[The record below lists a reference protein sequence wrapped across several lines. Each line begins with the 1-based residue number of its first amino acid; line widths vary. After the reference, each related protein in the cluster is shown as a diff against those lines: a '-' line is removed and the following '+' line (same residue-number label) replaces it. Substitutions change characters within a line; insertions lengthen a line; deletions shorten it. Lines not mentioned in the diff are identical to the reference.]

1 MKLINM
7 PVIKKIAKYVDKIF
21 DFSVAFKIF
30 IVAAFENRL

>member
-1 MKLINM
+1 MKFRNL

-30 IVAAFENRL
+30 IVAACENRL